1 MASLDTIFGA
11 IVSFVLSPNADD
23 FAKNRVFEDKIIN
36 LTFGAPTYRSKMWGD
51 TPTSIASYL
60 MISHLE
66 AMDDVTQT
74 LTMHGSMFMRWKDSR
89 LTWNPTD
96 FGVRRISADFLP
108 FRYPELPERPTVLHV
123 QHVHRLQQQYDTIL
137 CESKAGRREEGLQ
150 KGKSGRSYAG
160 PFKLL
165 ATNATDMLLLGS
177 RIVRKDTKIPL
188 HLTRS
193 VISFNMLLQRNSPLY
208 APCLLVPIHLV
219 AILSA
224 MLAWLPA
231 SALSVRL
238 TLLALLSQLLLG
250 AILNEEMPVDFDS
263 TPTIAVYAL
272 WVLILTTAGL
282 FRTGFELW
290 AEGETHGYDPE
301 EGEETQRKREIRAD
315 ASWLRFIIRLVG
327 WCLPVIF
334 TLIVSVFTA
343 IAIFDNPQPDLAKWM
358 NEYLD

>member
-36 LTFGAPTYRSKMWGD
+36 LTFGAPTYRPKTWGD

-74 LTMHGSMFMRWKDSR
+74 LTMHGSMFMFDVSLRTSCRFDTRNFPNDLQYCTFNMFTAYSSNMIQFSANPKLADGR
-89 LTWNPTD
+89 KGYKKENPDDLT
-96 FGVRRISADFLP
+96 
-108 FRYPELPERPTVLHV
+108 
-123 QHVHRLQQQYDTIL
+123 
-137 CESKAGRREEGLQ
+137 
-150 KGKSGRSYAG
+150 AG

-290 AEGETHGYDPE
+290 AEGETLGYDPE